1 MGDSIYFSQSAPVT
15 VPYDTTVETGFQ
27 VPSEFSI
34 SEPDSLPHPPDTFT
48 LEAFE
53 RRCLTGY

>member
-34 SEPDSLPHPPDTFT
+34 GPVRDT
-48 LEAFE
+48 
-53 RRCLTGY
+53 